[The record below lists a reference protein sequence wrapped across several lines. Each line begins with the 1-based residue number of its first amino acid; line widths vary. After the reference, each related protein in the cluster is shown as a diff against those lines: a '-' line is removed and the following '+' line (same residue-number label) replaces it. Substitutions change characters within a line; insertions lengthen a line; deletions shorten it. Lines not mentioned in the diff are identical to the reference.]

1 MKILGSVK
9 FGVFLIL
16 FILFYFI
23 LFLLLT
29 SSPLSI
35 VDCDTFVVKGGVGF
49 EATKLDGE
57 EKTSEDVLQVEEQT
71 QDIINF
77 VNGR

>member
-35 VDCDTFVVKGGVGF
+35 VDCDTFVALHLG
-49 EATKLDGE
+49 LDLKQLNWM
-57 EKTSEDVLQVEEQT
+57 EKEKRVR
-71 QDIINF
+71 IF
-77 VNGR
+77 CK